1 MYVILLLCLP
11 LLTFQ
16 LTPMIKEIGATVAR
30 RSRLFLYS
38 SVFVLFLFLF
48 CRILFHVHYHT
59 TFSHI
64 SAKDLFI
71 IYVGGAYFDLSAL
84 AVQNALFILWMC
96 IPVNAGWT
104 RPQQRI
110 GFFLFVLFNTL
121 GVAMNIF
128 DIAFFDFTHKRLTA
142 EIFEFGGSHDN
153 FLTLVP
159 SFLLN
164 YWYLVVIFII
174 LFLTIRRFAQKY
186 ITAAQPA
193 PSLVKA
199 GYITGSFISLVLWMG
214 LMLLNFRGWLALI
227 PIDVTDAGKYATAQ
241 NIPLVLNTPFTFA
254 KSVGHQSMPAL
265 EYFTPEENTKIY
277 SAIHQPAAKQHFK
290 KPNIVVIALESFSKE
305 FTAGAK
311 SSVSFTPFLDSLAGE
326 SLYFSNAW
334 SNGKQSIQGIPSI
347 MASIPSILDGAFTN
361 SSYAGNMYKGIAG
374 LLRDEHY
381 YTAFFHGA
389 NNGSFN
395 FDAFASQ
402 AGYQDYFGRKEYH
415 NENDYDGNWGIWDEA
430 FLQYAAQKMNG
441 FQQPFHTAIFT
452 LSSHH
457 PYSLPEKYK
466 KQFTG
471 NDNPLSKCV
480 QYTDNSLRL
489 FFQQV
494 QKEPWYKN
502 TVFILSADHAGM
514 STDPFFG
521 NLAGQYQIPV
531 MMFDPSHRIIAKG
544 EHTETFS
551 QSDIMPTLMH
561 LLGYPK
567 PFFAFGNDIYQRP
580 SFAVYFTNGYYNMA
594 QGDYLYTFNGNT
606 GVSLYNIRQDS
617 LLRRNILHQP
627 EDSVST
633 GMEKTLKAYL
643 QTYTT
648 SVKSNKMSAH
658 YH

>member
-1 MYVILLLCLP
+1 MV
-11 LLTFQ
+11 T
-16 LTPMIKEIGATVAR
+16 E
-30 RSRLFLYS
+30 RSRLFLRS
-38 SVFVLFLFLF
+38 SVFILLLFLF
-48 CRILFHVHYHT
+48 CRILFHVHYHN
-59 TFSHI
+59 TFTHI

-71 IYVGGAYFDLSAL
+71 IYIGGAYFDLSAL

-96 IPVNAGWT
+96 LPLNSGWVII
-104 RPQQRI
+104 QQRI
-110 GFFLFVLFNTL
+110 GFVLFVTFNTL
-121 GVAMNIF
+121 GVALNIF

-142 EIFEFGGSHDN
+142 EILGFGGSQDN
-153 FLTLVP
+153 FLTLIP

-164 YWYLVVIFII
+164 YWYLVVVFII
-174 LFLTIRRFAQKY
+174 LFFTIRRFAQKY
-186 ITAAQPA
+186 ITVSQPA
-193 PSLVKA
+193 PVFRKA
-199 GYITGSFISLVLWMG
+199 AYITGSISALVLWMG

-254 KSVGHQSMPAL
+254 KSIGHQSMPAL
-265 EYFTPEENTKIY
+265 EYFSPEESTKIY
-277 SAIHQPAAKQHFK
+277 SAIHQPAGPKHFQ

-305 FTAGAK
+305 FTGSAARTP
-311 SSVSFTPFLDSLAGE
+311 SFTPFLDSLAGE

-402 AGYQDYFGRKEYH
+402 AGYMDYFGRNEYH
-415 NENDYDGNWGIWDEA
+415 DEKDYDGNWGIWDEA

-466 KQFTG
+466 QQFKG

-489 FFQQV
+489 FFERV
-494 QKEPWYKN
+494 SKEPWFKN
-502 TVFILSADHAGM
+502 TIFILSADHAGM

-521 NLAGQYQIPV
+521 NLAGQYQIPIL
-531 MMFDPSHRIIAKG
+531 MFDPSHRIIPKAVNNN
-544 EHTETFS
+544 TFS

-561 LLGYPK
+561 FLGYPK
-567 PFFAFGNDIYQRP
+567 PFFAFGNDINQRA
-580 SFAVYFTNGYYNMA
+580 SFAVYFTNGYYNMV
-594 QGDYLYTFNGNT
+594 QGDYLYTFNGNK
-606 GVSLYNIRQDS
+606 GSSLYNIRQDS
-617 LLRRNILHQP
+617 LLQQNILHLPQ
-627 EDSVST
+627 DSVST
-633 GMEKTLKAYL
+633 RMEKTLKAYL
-643 QTYTT
+643 QTYTNC
-648 SVKSNKMSAH
+648 VKNNQMSTH
-658 YH
+658 YRQ